1 VASRV
6 YKLFARAMAD
16 RKQILC
22 VYNGYARELCPIILG
37 HTNGEEKALTY
48 QFGGDS
54 KTGLPREGE
63 WRCLWLSKVDKVEL
77 RDGLWYSGGRHDRPQ
92 GCVEVVDLDVNP
104 LSPYSPK
111 RRL

>member
-1 VASRV
+1 MASRV
-6 YKLFARAMAD
+6 YKLFARAMAN

-22 VYNGYARELCPIILG
+22 VYNGYARELCPVILG
-37 HTNGEEKALTY
+37 HSKGEEKALTY

-77 RDGLWYSGGRHDRPQ
+77 RDGPWYSGGRHDQPQ